1 MMKTQKPETKVHLS
15 FAIECINVL
24 NDNILSFWSRK
35 MVDPMG
41 GFYGRID
48 GQGKL
53 HEQADKA
60 VILNTR
66 ILWTYSAAYQITG
79 NPKHKLMADRAYEY
93 IAKYF
98 IDFKNG
104 GVFWSVD
111 NQGQVVSDKKQTY
124 AQAFAI
130 YALSEYH
137 KINEYKRAKDFCL
150 RIFELMEE
158 HTYDVLNNGYLEALS
173 AQWGKLAD
181 VRLSDKDMN
190 ADKTMN
196 THLHVLEAYTNLYRI
211 WPDQK
216 LKGRLKNLIEVMLDR
231 FVNDQGH
238 FNLFFTDKWEL
249 LSHEISFGHDI
260 EGAWLLCEAAEV
272 LGDEELIERVN
283 QIAIKMTDAAL
294 KGLDTDGGLM
304 NEAGPDGITDDD
316 KHWWP
321 QAEALVGLI
330 NAWQITGNEEY
341 MVQMKRVWTFIRT
354 YIMDKDGEWHWK
366 VNRHGDIDYQED
378 KAGPWKCPYHNGRAM
393 IEIMNRLG

>member
-15 FAIECINVL
+15 FARECLNVL
-24 NDNILSFWSRK
+24 NENILSFWSRK
-35 MVDPMG
+35 MVDPIG

-104 GVFWSVD
+104 GVFWSLD

-304 NEAGPDGITDDD
+304 NEAGPDGITDAD

>member
-1 MMKTQKPETKVHLS
+1 MKTQKPETKVHLS
-15 FAIECINVL
+15 FARECLNVL
-24 NDNILSFWSRK
+24 NENILSFWSRK
-35 MVDPMG
+35 MVDPIG

-104 GVFWSVD
+104 GVFWSLD

-304 NEAGPDGITDDD
+304 NEAGPDGITDAD

>member
-15 FAIECINVL
+15 FARECINVL

-104 GVFWSVD
+104 GVFWSLD

-304 NEAGPDGITDDD
+304 NEAGPDGIIDDD